1 MQAPAKPLG
10 ARIVVQPP
18 CPPPH
23 ARKHALAH
31 CAIMLSRKPALLLS
45 SYSSLNYHCSSPA
58 TGCAASCRPLLSHD
72 KPPHTHPHV
81 HLYTHPHT
89 HPHAHPRPRT
99 YAQHA
104 HGDEA
109 DLSWPDAVPPHPSPT
124 PYQILHCK
132 RDQAYTKHRFYS
144 LVKLYHPDRSD
155 AASPAVHLPHAVR
168 LERYRL
174 LVAAHT
180 ILSDDAKRKAYDAW
194 GLGWSG
200 HHQTP
205 SHVHPC
211 GYEQRQ
217 WTHDPSQNATWED
230 WERWHHR
237 ESGTEAPRDL
247 NISTFAFVS
256 LVFAMVTLGGVLQ
269 GTRAN
274 AFGSSVMEQRDKIHR
289 EASIELARSKRATMS
304 GDRNER
310 IRTFLEHRDATLVG
324 EDSYQR
330 LLPPSETCLPDT
342 VRKR

>member
-1 MQAPAKPLG
+1 M
-10 ARIVVQPP
+10 QPP
-18 CPPPH
+18 PPPTAH
-23 ARKHALAH
+23 PLPTHCLPTAHCLPPAACAGKHALVR
-31 CAIMLSRKPALLLS
+31 CAMMLSRQPVRLLS
-45 SYSSLNYHCSSPA
+45 AHVARP
-58 TGCAASCRPLLSHD
+58 ASCRPALSRG
-72 KPPHTHPHV
+72 KPLHPH
-81 HLYTHPHT
+81 P
-89 HPHAHPRPRT
+89 PPRP

-109 DLSWPDAVPPHPSPT
+109 DLSWPDAVPPHRSPT
-124 PYQILHCK
+124 PYQILHCHPG
-132 RDQAYTKHRFYS
+132 QPYSKHRFYA
-144 LVKLYHPDRSD
+144 LVKLYHPDRFD
-155 AASPAVHLPHAVR
+155 AASPAAHLPLPVR

-180 ILSDDAKRKAYDAW
+180 ILCDDAKRSAYDAC

-205 SHVHPC
+205 AHAHAHPW

-237 ESGTEAPRDL
+237 ESGTDAPRDL
-247 NISTFAFVS
+247 NISNFAFVS
-256 LVFAMVTLGGVLQ
+256 LVFAIVALGGVLQ

-274 AFGSSVMEQRDKIHR
+274 MFGSSVMEQRDRIHR

-304 GDRNER
+304 GDRDER
-310 IRTFLEHRDATLVG
+310 IRTFLQHRDATLAG
-324 EDSYQR
+324 EDAYQR

-342 VRKR
+342 VRKHQQLQ